1 VGMMSI
7 SILIADCVM
16 LNCTKEKD
24 VFKKMKELDLKEEI
38 MNKKIETKVP
48 ASSSYLLVEDKL
60 SVL

>member
-1 VGMMSI
+1 MMSI

>member
-1 VGMMSI
+1 MSI

-24 VFKKMKELDLKEEI
+24 IFKKMKELDIKEEI
-38 MNKKIETKVP
+38 INKKIETKVP

>member
-1 VGMMSI
+1 MMSI

-24 VFKKMKELDLKEEI
+24 IFKKMKELDIKEEI
-38 MNKKIETKVP
+38 INKKIETKVP

>member
-1 VGMMSI
+1 MSI

>member
-1 VGMMSI
+1 MSI

-38 MNKKIETKVP
+38 INKKIVTDVP
-48 ASSSYLLVEDKL
+48 ASSSFLLVEDKL